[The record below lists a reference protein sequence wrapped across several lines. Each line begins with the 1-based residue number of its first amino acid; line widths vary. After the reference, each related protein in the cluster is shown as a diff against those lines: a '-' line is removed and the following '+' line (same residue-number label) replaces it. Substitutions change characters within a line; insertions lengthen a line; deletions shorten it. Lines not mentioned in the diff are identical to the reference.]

1 MVYQERLPNMLRTK
15 SIEKK
20 VSKKDGLRV
29 CVMRRIRPEYKFDIW
44 MPVVSP
50 SEKLL
55 QKYVINKEISW
66 EEFKPIFKRELL
78 ENKYFVQILAALS
91 QQKTVT
97 LLCVEEDH
105 STCHRSIITEMISEL
120 RPKLIVEHV

>member
-1 MVYQERLPNMLRTK
+1 MLKTK
-15 SIEKK
+15 SIEKRS
-20 VSKKDGLRV
+20 SKKDGFRV

-44 MPVVSP
+44 MPVISP

-55 QKYVINKEISW
+55 QKYVIDKEIRW
-66 EEFKPIFKRELL
+66 DEFKPLFKEELL
-78 ENKYFVQILAALS
+78 KNRYFVQVLAAMS

-105 STCHRSIITEMISEL
+105 STCHRSIITDLISEM
-120 RPKLIVEHV
+120 RPEIKVRHI

>member
-1 MVYQERLPNMLRTK
+1 MESQERLLNMLKTK

-20 VSKKDGLRV
+20 ISEEDGLRV
-29 CVMRRIRPEYKFDIW
+29 CVMRRIKPEYAFDIW

-55 QKYVINKEISW
+55 QKYVIDKEITW
-66 EEFKPIFKRELL
+66 EEFKPLFKKELL
-78 ENKYFVQILAALS
+78 GNKYFVQLLAALA

-105 STCHRSIITEMISEL
+105 STCHRSIITEFIAEM
-120 RPKLIVEHV
+120 RPKIKIEHV